1 MNKQGL
7 LYCARYSVAPNF
19 YGYCGPDKNASLI
32 DYLKEDKADKE
43 MAHIF
48 SDFDTLIAYLK
59 LISFENKIE
68 DPFDKKVVEAY
79 WIGNQLLHNISNLN
93 YLYLLKEELNLV
105 EKLDAKSFIK
115 IKRKTMALPFLPHH
129 SFHVFNI
136 FRRTGNNPSFHTL
149 KTMDECRIGFG
160 IIRHSRESGNPANF
174 LVETKPLVIENGKL
188 KFGKPI
194 IKKITIDYKGKVFL
208 KNLKIGDTISFH
220 WGFVCEVLNNSQVK
234 NLEYYTQRSIEYFNV
249 KLL

>member
-79 WIGNQLLHNISNLN
+79 WIGNQLLHNINDFSS
-93 YLYLLKEELNLV
+93 Y
-105 EKLDAKSFIK
+105 S
-115 IKRKTMALPFLPHH
+115 
-129 SFHVFNI
+129 
-136 FRRTGNNPSFHTL
+136 
-149 KTMDECRIGFG
+149 G
-160 IIRHSRESGNPANF
+160 IIHSAR
-174 LVETKPLVIENGKL
+174 T
-188 KFGKPI
+188 I
-194 IKKITIDYKGKVFL
+194 IL
-208 KNLKIGDTISFH
+208 
-220 WGFVCEVLNNSQVK
+220 
-234 NLEYYTQRSIEYFNV
+234 
-249 KLL
+249 

>member
-79 WIGNQLLHNISNLN
+79 WIGNQLLHNIKNGKYVS
-93 YLYLLKEELNLV
+93 LLREKFELEDYIGRDMFERLKFKFLANQ
-105 EKLDAKSFIK
+105 
-115 IKRKTMALPFLPHH
+115 TLPHH

-136 FRRTGNNPSFHTL
+136 FKRTGNVFSNQTIE
-149 KTMDECRIGFG
+149 TMDSCRVGYG
-160 IIRHSRESGNPANF
+160 Q
-174 LVETKPLVIENGKL
+174 VI
-188 KFGKPI
+188 
-194 IKKITIDYKGKVFL
+194 
-208 KNLKIGDTISFH
+208 
-220 WGFVCEVLNNSQVK
+220 
-234 NLEYYTQRSIEYFNV
+234 
-249 KLL
+249 